1 MHAPRLKFTVMFWEL
16 TQNIIWHKKLC
27 IGKWINNNSYYKSH
41 WNMNAQFFRIVFKI
55 IKIIC
60 RFRCIVIEIMHAIY
74 FRVKLKETCRL
85 NSCIYSRLFVQ
96 ERSNEVNCIIRFV
109 RMFFLCLSL
118 TPQQHARCA
127 KCI

>member
-1 MHAPRLKFTVMFWEL
+1 
-16 TQNIIWHKKLC
+16 
-27 IGKWINNNSYYKSH
+27 
-41 WNMNAQFFRIVFKI
+41 MNAQFFRIVFKI

-74 FRVKLKETCRL
+74 FRVKLKETYRL

-109 RMFFLCLSL
+109 QMFFLCLSL